1 MCKSGVKYPT
11 HFFDF
16 AELREKKSAN
26 TPLNPTFS
34 AQKMSVCCPSVCPSI
49 VRLLPKSGK
58 KHPRCKPLSR
68 A

>member
-11 HFFDF
+11 HFLNF
-16 AELREKKSAN
+16 AELRENFDTN

-34 AQKMSVCCPSVCPSI
+34 TQKMSVCCPSVCPSI

-58 KHPRCKPLSR
+58 KHPRCNPLSM

>member
-16 AELREKKSAN
+16 AELREKKGAN

-34 AQKMSVCCPSVCPSI
+34 TQKM
-49 VRLLPKSGK
+49 
-58 KHPRCKPLSR
+58 
-68 A
+68 